1 MKQFQYFGI
10 LIALLLMGSCNQDDD
25 QGTGTGDA
33 FIVAKQSGGNT
44 VYGISIYAYT
54 LSSFSSVTVAVPAD
68 EGKTYT
74 LKSNEGFK
82 TNFYYETPTGE
93 YTTTRP
99 PAAVYNFTATFVNGV
114 KQEFQDNLT
123 EAVLALPVIQKSEY
137 NEVFHQLETNWALL
151 NGAHSYAIHLLEG
164 TEIVF
169 RTPEITNNTQGAY
182 LIKTDGGGWKT
193 GFTPE
198 SGKTYTMRLFA
209 HMYEPQGGSFNIQA
223 ISMADKSVVWGN

>member
-1 MKQFQYFGI
+1 MKQFQYFSI
-10 LIALLLMGSCNQDDD
+10 LIALLFLGSCNKDDE
-25 QGTGTGDA
+25 QGTGTGDVI
-33 FIVAKQSGGNT
+33 IVAKQSGENT

-54 LSSFSSVTVAVPAD
+54 LSSFSNVIVTVPAE

-82 TNFYYETPTGE
+82 TNFYYETPESE
-93 YTTTRP
+93 YTTTP
-99 PAAVYNFTATFVNGV
+99 PAATTYQFSATFENGV
-114 KQEFQDNLT
+114 KQAFEDILT
-123 EAVLALPVIQKSEY
+123 NAVLAPPVILKSEY
-137 NEVFHQLETNWALL
+137 NEVFHQLETNWELL
-151 NGAHSYAIHLLEG
+151 NGAHSYAINILEG